1 MTATNMVT
9 PEPAGPRRGRPTA
22 TNTVTPEPAAPRRGR
37 PRDAQC
43 EQAILQATVA
53 LLSEV
58 GFNQLSIEAVAARAG
73 VGKPTI
79 YRRWPSKPELV
90 LDAVKRLAPPFPTAD
105 TGDPLTDLRQI
116 VPELIVGLTSSPV
129 ARAIISLAGDPE
141 MARRLVEQHLTPR
154 REALADILRR
164 AIAAGELRADTDVE
178 MAMDLMLGAAV
189 YRWLTTAQP
198 VDAHTTRR
206 FVDAVWDSLRPSAS

>member
-1 MTATNMVT
+1 MTSA
-9 PEPAGPRRGRPTA
+9 
-22 TNTVTPEPAAPRRGR
+22 NTVSSGSAAPRRGR
-37 PRDAQC
+37 PRDAQA
-43 EQAILQATVA
+43 EQAILQATVE

-90 LDAVKRLAPPFPTAD
+90 LDAVERLAPPFPTAD

-129 ARAIISLAGDPE
+129 ARATIALAGDAE
-141 MARRLVEQHLTPR
+141 MTRRLGEQYLWPR
-154 REALADILRR
+154 RAGIAAILHR
-164 AIAAGELRADTDVE
+164 AIAAGELRADIDVE
-178 MAMDLMLGAAV
+178 MAIDLMLGASV
-189 YRWLTTAQP
+189 YRWLVTAQP
-198 VDAHTTRR
+198 VDADTARR
-206 FVDAVWDSLRPSAS
+206 VVDTVWEGMRAPGR

>member
-1 MTATNMVT
+1 MTSA
-9 PEPAGPRRGRPTA
+9 
-22 TNTVTPEPAAPRRGR
+22 NTVSSGSGAPRRGR
-37 PRDAQC
+37 PRDAQA
-43 EQAILQATVA
+43 ERAILQATVE

-90 LDAVKRLAPPFPTAD
+90 LDAVERLAPPFPTAD

-129 ARAIISLAGDPE
+129 ARATIALAGDAE
-141 MARRLVEQHLTPR
+141 MTRRLGEQYLWPR
-154 REALADILRR
+154 RAGIAVILHR
-164 AIAAGELRADTDVE
+164 AIAAGELRADIDVE
-178 MAMDLMLGAAV
+178 MAIDLMLGASV
-189 YRWLTTAQP
+189 YRWLVTAQP
-198 VDAHTTRR
+198 VDADTARR
-206 FVDAVWDSLRPSAS
+206 VVDAVWQSMRAPG

>member
-1 MTATNMVT
+1 MTSA
-9 PEPAGPRRGRPTA
+9 
-22 TNTVTPEPAAPRRGR
+22 NTVSSGSGAPRRGR
-37 PRDAQC
+37 PRDAQA
-43 EQAILQATVA
+43 EQAILQATVE

-90 LDAVKRLAPPFPTAD
+90 LDAVERLAPPFPTAD

-129 ARAIISLAGDPE
+129 ARATIALAGDAE
-141 MARRLVEQHLTPR
+141 MTRRLGEQYLWPR
-154 REALADILRR
+154 RAGIAVILHR
-164 AIAAGELRADTDVE
+164 AIAAGELRADVDVE
-178 MAMDLMLGAAV
+178 MAIDLMLGASV
-189 YRWLTTAQP
+189 YRWLVTAQP
-198 VDAHTTRR
+198 VDADTARR
-206 FVDAVWDSLRPSAS
+206 VVDAVWQSMRAPG

>member
-1 MTATNMVT
+1 MTSA
-9 PEPAGPRRGRPTA
+9 
-22 TNTVTPEPAAPRRGR
+22 NTVSSGSGAPRRGR
-37 PRDAQC
+37 PRDAQA
-43 EQAILQATVA
+43 EQAILQATVE

-90 LDAVKRLAPPFPTAD
+90 LDAVERLAPPFPTAD

-129 ARAIISLAGDPE
+129 ARATIALAGDAE
-141 MARRLVEQHLTPR
+141 MTRRLGEQYLWPR
-154 REALADILRR
+154 RAGIAVILHR
-164 AIAAGELRADTDVE
+164 AIAAGELRADVDVE
-178 MAMDLMLGAAV
+178 MAIDLMLGASV
-189 YRWLTTAQP
+189 YRWLVTAQP
-198 VDAHTTRR
+198 VDADTARR
-206 FVDAVWDSLRPSAS
+206 VVDAVWQSMRAPGR

>member
-1 MTATNMVT
+1 MTSA
-9 PEPAGPRRGRPTA
+9 
-22 TNTVTPEPAAPRRGR
+22 NTVSSGSGAPRRGR
-37 PRDAQC
+37 PRDAQA
-43 EQAILQATVA
+43 EQAILQATVE

-90 LDAVKRLAPPFPTAD
+90 LDAVERLAPPFPTAD

-129 ARAIISLAGDPE
+129 ARATIALAGDAE
-141 MARRLVEQHLTPR
+141 MTRRLGEQYLWPR
-154 REALADILRR
+154 RAGIAVILHR
-164 AIAAGELRADTDVE
+164 AIAAGELRADVDVE
-178 MAMDLMLGAAV
+178 MAIDLMLGASV
-189 YRWLTTAQP
+189 YRWLVTAQP
-198 VDAHTTRR
+198 VDADTARR
-206 FVDAVWDSLRPSAS
+206 VVDTVWEGMRAPGR

>member
-1 MTATNMVT
+1 MTSA
-9 PEPAGPRRGRPTA
+9 
-22 TNTVTPEPAAPRRGR
+22 NTVSSGSGAPRRGR
-37 PRDAQC
+37 PRDAQA
-43 EQAILQATVA
+43 ERAILQATVE

-90 LDAVKRLAPPFPTAD
+90 LDAVERLAPPFPTAD

-129 ARAIISLAGDPE
+129 ARATIALAGDAE
-141 MARRLVEQHLTPR
+141 MTRRLGEQYLWPR
-154 REALADILRR
+154 RAGIAVILHR
-164 AIAAGELRADTDVE
+164 AIAAGELRADVDVE
-178 MAMDLMLGAAV
+178 MAIDLMLGASV
-189 YRWLTTAQP
+189 YRWLVTAQP
-198 VDAHTTRR
+198 VDADTARR
-206 FVDAVWDSLRPSAS
+206 VVDAVWQSMRAPG

>member
-1 MTATNMVT
+1 MTAAN
-9 PEPAGPRRGRPTA
+9 TA
-22 TNTVTPEPAAPRRGR
+22 TGPAAPRRGR
-37 PRDAQC
+37 PRDAQA
-43 EQAILQATVA
+43 EQAILQATVE

-90 LDAVKRLAPPFPTAD
+90 LDAVERLAPPFPTAD

-129 ARAIISLAGDPE
+129 ARATIALAGDAE
-141 MARRLVEQHLTPR
+141 MTRRLGEQYLWPR
-154 REALADILRR
+154 RAGIAAILHRG
-164 AIAAGELRADTDVE
+164 IAAGDLRADIDVE
-178 MAMDLMLGAAV
+178 MAIDLMLGASV
-189 YRWLTTAQP
+189 YRWLVTAQP
-198 VDAHTTRR
+198 VDADTARR
-206 FVDAVWDSLRPSAS
+206 VVDAVWQSMRAPG

>member
-1 MTATNMVT
+1 MTSA
-9 PEPAGPRRGRPTA
+9 
-22 TNTVTPEPAAPRRGR
+22 NTVSSGSGAPRRGR
-37 PRDAQC
+37 PRDAQA
-43 EQAILQATVA
+43 EQAILQATVE

-90 LDAVKRLAPPFPTAD
+90 LDAVERLAPPFPTAD

-129 ARAIISLAGDPE
+129 ARATIALAGDAE
-141 MARRLVEQHLTPR
+141 MTRRLGEQYLWPR
-154 REALADILRR
+154 RAGIAAILHRG
-164 AIAAGELRADTDVE
+164 IAAGDLRADIDVE
-178 MAMDLMLGAAV
+178 MAIDLMLGASV
-189 YRWLTTAQP
+189 YRWLVTAQP
-198 VDAHTTRR
+198 VDADTARR
-206 FVDAVWDSLRPSAS
+206 VVDAVWQSMRAPG

>member
-1 MTATNMVT
+1 MTSA
-9 PEPAGPRRGRPTA
+9 
-22 TNTVTPEPAAPRRGR
+22 NTVSSGSAAPRRGR
-37 PRDAQC
+37 PRDAQA
-43 EQAILQATVA
+43 ERAILQATVE

-90 LDAVKRLAPPFPTAD
+90 LDAVERLAPPFPTAD

-129 ARAIISLAGDPE
+129 ARATIALAGDAE
-141 MARRLVEQHLTPR
+141 MTRRLGEQYLWPR
-154 REALADILRR
+154 RAGIAVILHR
-164 AIAAGELRADTDVE
+164 AIAAGELRADVDVE
-178 MAMDLMLGAAV
+178 MAIDLMLGASV
-189 YRWLTTAQP
+189 YRWLVTAQP
-198 VDAHTTRR
+198 VDADTARR
-206 FVDAVWDSLRPSAS
+206 VVDAVWQSMRAPG

>member
-1 MTATNMVT
+1 MTSA
-9 PEPAGPRRGRPTA
+9 
-22 TNTVTPEPAAPRRGR
+22 NTVSSGPAAPRRGR
-37 PRDAQC
+37 PRDAQA
-43 EQAILQATVA
+43 EQAILQATVE

-90 LDAVKRLAPPFPTAD
+90 LDAVERLAPPFPTAD

-129 ARAIISLAGDPE
+129 ARATIALAGDAE
-141 MARRLVEQHLTPR
+141 MTRRLGEQYLWPR
-154 REALADILRR
+154 RAGIAVILHR
-164 AIAAGELRADTDVE
+164 AIAAGELRADVDVE
-178 MAMDLMLGAAV
+178 MAIDLMLGASV
-189 YRWLTTAQP
+189 YRWLVTAQP
-198 VDAHTTRR
+198 VDADTARR
-206 FVDAVWDSLRPSAS
+206 VVDAVWQSMRAPG

>member
-1 MTATNMVT
+1 MTSA
-9 PEPAGPRRGRPTA
+9 
-22 TNTVTPEPAAPRRGR
+22 NTVSSGSAAPRRGR
-37 PRDAQC
+37 PRDAQA
-43 EQAILQATVA
+43 EQAILQATVE

-90 LDAVKRLAPPFPTAD
+90 LDAVERLAPPFPTAD

-129 ARAIISLAGDPE
+129 ARATIALAGDAE
-141 MARRLVEQHLTPR
+141 MTRRLGEQYLWPR
-154 REALADILRR
+154 RAGIAVILHR
-164 AIAAGELRADTDVE
+164 AIAAGELRADVDVE
-178 MAMDLMLGAAV
+178 MAIDLMLGASV
-189 YRWLTTAQP
+189 YRWLVTAQP
-198 VDAHTTRR
+198 VDADTARR
-206 FVDAVWDSLRPSAS
+206 VVDTVWEGMRAPGR

>member
-1 MTATNMVT
+1 MTSA
-9 PEPAGPRRGRPTA
+9 
-22 TNTVTPEPAAPRRGR
+22 NTVSSGSGAPRRGR
-37 PRDAQC
+37 PRDAQA
-43 EQAILQATVA
+43 EQAILQATVE

-90 LDAVKRLAPPFPTAD
+90 LDAVERLAPPFPTAD

-129 ARAIISLAGDPE
+129 ARATIALAGDAE
-141 MARRLVEQHLTPR
+141 MTRRLGEQYLWPR
-154 REALADILRR
+154 RAGIAAILHR
-164 AIAAGELRADTDVE
+164 AIAAGELRADVDVE
-178 MAMDLMLGAAV
+178 MAIDLMLGASV
-189 YRWLTTAQP
+189 YRWLVTAQP
-198 VDAHTTRR
+198 VDADTARR
-206 FVDAVWDSLRPSAS
+206 VVDTVWEGMRAPGR